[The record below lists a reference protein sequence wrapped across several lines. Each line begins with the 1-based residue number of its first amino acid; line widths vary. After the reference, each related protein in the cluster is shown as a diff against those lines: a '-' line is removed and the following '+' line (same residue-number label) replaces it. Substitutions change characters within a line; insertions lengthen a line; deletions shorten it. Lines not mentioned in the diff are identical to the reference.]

1 MAGKQHFNGW
11 ECKDEG
17 EEVALKRKAQHRGRK
32 KDLSEGFHKGDR

>member
-17 EEVALKRKAQHRGRK
+17 EEVALKRKAQRKGWK
-32 KDLSEGFHKGDR
+32 KDLSEGFRKEDQ